1 MLGDVCSLQ
10 AYKDFYHKTVFY
22 GPLFDLPT
30 DTFSHLGPSG
40 RLLFS
45 SHNKYDAG
53 NYSQTLGKIIDKYNI
68 DIVYGKR
75 ELVSEFDISCHNT
88 IDVINVG
95 THKMNHKE
103 VDNFKYILW
112 KSFGIDSRLYEGNW
126 DFEQYLRIA
135 IPYLEIL
142 EGLYGQTPAFFH
154 FSHEYMGMPSVLSV
168 LAAEKKDTT
177 VFVAHEVT
185 TARSLVENS
194 PGHDISFYNILQLN
208 KGQKSLEQVFGS
220 QKHNYRNELVKRAV
234 HCNKIFA
241 VGDHV
246 KDEYLFLV
254 PQAPPDKIEVV
265 YNGVSARR
273 IDMEQKRRS
282 REHIETYMDTL
293 FNFVPDAI
301 FTHVTRLVY
310 SKGVWRDITLLY
322 HLDKIFD
329 ANNLKGLYIL
339 ISTLIA
345 TGRSPGDIVRMESDY
360 GWPVLH
366 REGWPDLIGTEKDIY
381 EYLQV
386 FNSRSKAIKG
396 VFINQ
401 FGFNRHTCGLRVPE
415 EAEFADL
422 RIASDAEFGFS
433 TYEPFGIAQ
442 IEVVPFGGV
451 SVLSSSCGAAAFLK
465 DRFNDAPIKP
475 FYILD
480 FIQAGKK
487 LSSAALRNLTIQER
501 TAMEDEILSKNAKGI
516 FDVLPLGLEKRQQYL
531 ANAQQYIS
539 RISWETSAQSYIRF

>member
-1 MLGDVCSLQ
+1 VCSLQ
-10 AYKDFYHKTVFY
+10 EYKNFYHKTVFY

-30 DTFSHLGPSG
+30 DAFGHLGPSG
-40 RLLFS
+40 KLLFS
-45 SHNKYDAG
+45 SHDKYDAD
-53 NYSQTLGKIIDKYNI
+53 NYAQSLGKIAEKYNI

-75 ELVSEFDISCHNT
+75 ELVSEFDITCHNT

-95 THKMNHKE
+95 THKMNHAE
-103 VDNFKYILW
+103 VDKFKYVLW
-112 KSFGIDSRLYEGNW
+112 EKFAFESKGYEGNW

-142 EGLYGQTPAFFH
+142 EGLYGRTPEYFH
-154 FSHEYMGMPSVLSV
+154 FAHEYMGMPSVLSV
-168 LAAEKKDTT
+168 LAAGKKEKT

-185 TARSLVENS
+185 TARSIVENH
-194 PGHDISFYNILQLN
+194 PGHDISFYNLLQLN
-208 KGQKSLEQVFGS
+208 KDQKSLEEVFGS
-220 QKHNYRNELVKRAV
+220 QRHNYRSELVKRAI
-234 HCNKIFA
+234 HCDKIFA

-254 PQAPPDKIEVV
+254 PKTPPKKIEIV

-273 IDMEQKRRS
+273 INMEQKQRS
-282 REHIETYMDTL
+282 RSHIEMYTDTL

-301 FTHVTRLVY
+301 FTHVTRLVP
-310 SKGVWRDITLLY
+310 SKGVWRDIALLY
-322 HLDKIFD
+322 HLDKILD
-329 ANNLKGLYIL
+329 AKNLKGVYIL
-339 ISTLIA
+339 VSTLIA
-345 TGRSPGDIVRMESDY
+345 TGRSPNDIMKMESDY

-366 REGWPDLIGTEKDIY
+366 RDGWPDLIGTEKDIY

-401 FGFNRHTCGLRVPE
+401 FGFNRHVCGMRVPE

-433 TYEPFGIAQ
+433 IYEPFGIAQ

-451 SVLSSSCGAAAFLK
+451 SVLSSSCGSASFLME
-465 DRFNDAPIKP
+465 RFADAPIKP

-480 FIQAGKK
+480 FISAGKK
-487 LSSAALRNLTIQER
+487 LSSTALRNMTIQQR
-501 TAMEDEILSKNAKGI
+501 TSMEDEILAKNAQGI
-516 FDVLPLGLEKRQQYL
+516 FDVLPLGEEKRKKYL
-531 ANAQQYIS
+531 DNALNYIS
-539 RISWETSAQSYIRF
+539 RISWKASAESYISF

>member
-1 MLGDVCSLQ
+1 VLGDVCSLQ
-10 AYKDFYHKTVFY
+10 EYKDFYHKTVFY

-30 DTFSHLGPSG
+30 DAFGHLGPSG
-40 RLLFS
+40 KLLFS
-45 SHNKYDAG
+45 SHDKYDAD
-53 NYSQTLGKIIDKYNI
+53 NYAQPLGKIIEKYNI

-75 ELVSEFDISCHNT
+75 ELVSEFDITRHNT
-88 IDVINVG
+88 IEVINVG

-103 VDNFKYILW
+103 VDRFKYVLW
-112 KSFGIDSRLYEGNW
+112 EKFAFESKGYEGNW

-142 EGLYGQTPAFFH
+142 EGLYGRTPEYFH
-154 FSHEYMGMPSVLSV
+154 FSHEYMGMPSVMSV
-168 LAAEKKDTT
+168 IADGRKEKTI
-177 VFVAHEVT
+177 FVAHEVT
-185 TARSLVENS
+185 TARSLVENH
-194 PGHDISFYNILQLN
+194 PGHDISFYNLLQLN
-208 KGQKSLEQVFGS
+208 KGQKSLEEVFGS
-220 QKHNYRNELVKRAV
+220 QKQNYRSELVKRAV
-234 HCNKIFA
+234 HCGKIFA

-254 PQAPPDKIEVV
+254 PQTPPEKIEVV
-265 YNGVSARR
+265 YNGVSAKQ
-273 IDMEQKRRS
+273 IDMEQKLRS
-282 REHIETYMDTL
+282 RSHIEMYADAM

-301 FTHVTRLVY
+301 FTHVTRLVP
-310 SKGVWRDITLLY
+310 SKGLWRDIALLY

-329 ANNLKGLYIL
+329 ANNLKGVYLL
-339 ISTLIA
+339 VSTLIA
-345 TGRSPGDIVRMESDY
+345 TGRSPNDIMKMENDY

-366 REGWPDLIGTEKDIY
+366 RDGWPDLIGSEKYIY

-401 FGFNRHTCGLRVPE
+401 FGFNRHVCGMRVPE

-451 SVLSSSCGAAAFLK
+451 SVMSSSCGSAGFLK
-465 DRFNDAPIKP
+465 ARFADAPIKP

-480 FIQAGKK
+480 FVEAGRK
-487 LSSAALRNLTIQER
+487 LSNTALKNLTIQQR
-501 TAMEDEILSKNAKGI
+501 TAMEDEILSGNAKGI
-516 FDVLPLGLEKRQQYL
+516 FDCLPLGKEKREQYL
-531 ANAQQYIS
+531 ANALKYIS
-539 RISWETSAQSYIRF
+539 RISWEASAKSYISF